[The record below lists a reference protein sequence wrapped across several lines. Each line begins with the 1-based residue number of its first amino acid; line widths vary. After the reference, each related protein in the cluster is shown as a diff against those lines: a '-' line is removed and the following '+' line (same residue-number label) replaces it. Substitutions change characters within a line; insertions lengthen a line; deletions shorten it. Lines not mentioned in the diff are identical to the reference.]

1 MGCMG
6 IGMWLDG
13 SKFNQGRV
21 ASSGVLMQWLR
32 EDYNGQGAE
41 L

>member
-1 MGCMG
+1 MGCTG

-21 ASSGVLMQWLR
+21 TSSGDFMQWLYQ
-32 EDYNGQGAE
+32 DYNDQGAE